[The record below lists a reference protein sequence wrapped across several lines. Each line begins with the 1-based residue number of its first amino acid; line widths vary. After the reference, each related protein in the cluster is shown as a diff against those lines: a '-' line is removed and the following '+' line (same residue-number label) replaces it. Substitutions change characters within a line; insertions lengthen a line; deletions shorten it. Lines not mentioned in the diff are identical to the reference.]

1 MKFKRYF
8 PMLLGAT
15 SILPMTVVACSNN
28 SEDKSKIDELNKEI
42 EKHKKDADD
51 LLATKNG
58 LEATLN
64 EKEAKLTELN
74 EKIDLLTKQLQDKI
88 TDDEKEQLNKQL
100 LKDKATLE
108 NQINELNKEVKN
120 HKDAK
125 EQLTSELNEKTN
137 AINELNQ
144 KIELLTKQK
153 EDGDKSN
160 KDALDKLD
168 KEKKTLEAELKTQ
181 KTAKDELSNQL
192 NEKNN
197 SINELNKK
205 VESLT
210 KQLQSNT
217 NETLEQLKR
226 DKASL
231 EAEIKSLR
239 NNSHTS
245 ENGSKEYVLL
255 KKIADFYKSDD
266 KNAKLELN
274 LNLGIKLN
282 QKTDIQKYMVDA
294 FKNDK
299 ETNNTLTSWY
309 RENKY
314 GGPGGFEISS
324 IVFNVLNYLKDKNNE
339 SKVADVINTLQKL
352 PINLIIN
359 SLAGFS
365 DHSNENIA
373 NINEADAALLILQ
386 QYLMY
391 SFYEPIKLV
400 ENTEKLPEYSHVVD
414 FDFTN
419 INPEE
424 FESKFT
430 DYVNYQN
437 SIVNGY
443 DEFYLKAVANL
454 EQYKDTLSKKIEEIK
469 NNYTNPFESQI
480 DFDRWRNDLSEKVEK
495 AISESYKDI
504 IRTNYGIMS
513 NIFNLYG
520 LKELL
525 WEPNITIEDIRETAN
540 TLPDGAEKWI
550 PYLEKYIYKGH
561 TQLKDIFRKWLNEK
575 YKNIISSQYDRDQIV
590 DKDSFIEAIR
600 NVFIRR
606 YKYYRKATDDITI
619 IKIFGVGYEFKN
631 PTHDAE
637 INLTEYPELY
647 NEFTMGANKVYND
660 SLHYFFTDF
669 LTTDKIVN
677 WSEIDSKQWEKF
689 LFEIGET
696 KNSNEEIENHLLDVL
711 NKKIKEEVFKKL
723 DTVVDAV
730 DKLANESADPAYS
743 IREKLNINIKGKIT
757 FTKENGAS
765 DVVLDFMTNNHFI
778 PPYEKEQ
785 VEIMKDKKLKISDQA
800 LKFLASALEWSQ
812 RDNSAFS
819 ISISEK

>member
-15 SILPMTVVACSNN
+15 TILPMTVVACSNN

-42 EKHKKDADD
+42 EKHKKNADD

-74 EKIDLLTKQLQDKI
+74 GKIDLLTKQLQDKI

-125 EQLTSELNEKTN
+125 EQLTSQLNEKTN
-137 AINELNQ
+137 AINELSQ

-168 KEKKTLEAELKTQ
+168 KEKKAVEAELKTQ
-181 KTAKDELSNQL
+181 KTAKDELNNQL

-226 DKASL
+226 DKTSL

-245 ENGSKEYVLL
+245 ENGSKEYFLL

-314 GGPGGFEISS
+314 GGHGYDVGSM
-324 IVFNVLNYLKDKNNE
+324 VFNGLNSLKDKNNE

-352 PINLIIN
+352 PINFIIN
-359 SLAGFS
+359 TLAAFS
-365 DHSNENIA
+365 DRGNVNIA
-373 NINEADAALLILQ
+373 NINEADTVLLMLQ
-386 QYLMY
+386 QNLIYG
-391 SFYEPIKLV
+391 FYEPIKLI

-414 FDFTN
+414 FDLTN
-419 INPEE
+419 INPEK
-424 FESKFT
+424 FENKFI

-454 EQYKDTLSKKIEEIK
+454 QQYKEELSKKIQEIK
-469 NNYTNPFESQI
+469 SNYTNPANTSYTDYNEWKNNLFK
-480 DFDRWRNDLSEKVEK
+480 KVIK
-495 AISESYKDI
+495 AVSDSYK
-504 IRTNYGIMS
+504 
-513 NIFNLYG
+513 
-520 LKELL
+520 
-525 WEPNITIEDIRETAN
+525 NITIWEEYEYHNNFSLSDLPSEEYSDVNITIDEIRELAK
-540 TLPDGAEKWI
+540 TLPDGINKLI
-550 PYLEKYIYKGH
+550 PYLEKYLYSDHI
-561 TQLKDIFRKWLNEK
+561 QLTEIFKKWLNKKYEK
-575 YKNIISSQYDRDQIV
+575 VIIFDW
-590 DKDSFIEAIR
+590 DKKIDKHSFIEAIANGLLR
-600 NVFIRR
+600 
-606 YKYYRKATDDITI
+606 KYMRYRKPTDDITI
-619 IKIFGVGYEFKN
+619 VKIFGVDYEFKN
-631 PTHDAE
+631 PTHDE
-637 INLTEYPELY
+637 QVILLLYPEL
-647 NEFTMGANKVYND
+647 EEQFVKSANKIYND
-660 SLHYFFTDF
+660 SLRYFFTDF
-669 LTTDKIVN
+669 LTTEKIVK

-689 LFEIGET
+689 TLRIAKTE
-696 KNSNEEIENHLLDVL
+696 NANQEIENYLRNALD
-711 NKKIKEEVFKKL
+711 KKIKEEVFQKL
-723 DTVVDAV
+723 DTLV
-730 DKLANESADPAYS
+730 DKVDKVAIQSADPTYS

-757 FTKENGAS
+757 FTKENGAN
-765 DVVLDFMTNNHFI
+765 DVVLDFMINNHFI
-778 PPYEKEQ
+778 PPYEKDQ
-785 VEIMKDKKLKISDQA
+785 VEIIKDKKLRISDQT
-800 LKFLASALEWSQ
+800 LKLLASALEWSQ

-819 ISISEK
+819 ISISEE